1 MHVVSDSGPFDD
13 DDLPD
18 DFNLGDLFG
27 NSGDP
32 NAMMANFMQMFSG
45 LGGGGGG
52 GLDNAMQIAVSIA
65 SGGVAESNVD
75 PLDRIALE
83 QLVRV
88 AELHVSQATGL
99 RTATEGPL
107 TIAPVT
113 KGEWVRRSMHSYKPV
128 LEQLAGAMA
137 TPILDDD
144 LGSDPQMAML
154 EQLFS
159 SMRPMMVNLTTGSMI
174 GHIGS
179 RALGTYDL
187 PIPRPGSNELLV
199 VVPNLDEFGEEW
211 SLDKEELRLWIALS
225 EVAHHA
231 VLSIPHV
238 AQRMSLLLGRYT
250 NAFRNDPSAIADSLE
265 AFEPSG
271 DFSDIQAQIQ
281 QMFGDPSALL
291 GSMRSPEQEAILPD
305 IAALTGAI
313 VGYVDHIMDS
323 IGSTLITSY
332 GQLTEALRRRRVTTS
347 SSDRFVERLLGL
359 ELDQDLY
366 DRGRLFVDGIVE
378 REGEEGLAKLWRSV
392 EHLPTP
398 NELDAPGLWL
408 ARIDLEPS
416 QD

>member
-45 LGGGGGG
+45 LGGSGGG

-65 SGGVAESNVD
+65 AGGVAESNVD
-75 PLDRIALE
+75 PVDRIALE

-88 AELHVSQATGL
+88 AELHVGQATGL
-99 RTATEGPL
+99 RTETDGPL
-107 TIAPVT
+107 TIAPVN

-144 LGSDPQMAML
+144 LGGDPQMAMF

-199 VVPNLDEFGEEW
+199 VVPNLDDFGEEW
-211 SLDKEELRLWIALS
+211 TLDKEELRLWIALS

-250 NAFRNDPSAIADSLE
+250 NAFRNDPSALTDSLE

-323 IGSTLITSY
+323 IGNTLITSY

-366 DRGRLFVDGIVE
+366 DRGRSFVDGIVE
-378 REGEEGLAKLWRSV
+378 RDGEEGLAKLWQRV

-398 NELDAPGLWL
+398 NELNAPGLWL

-416 QD
+416 ED